1 MGEFAFQK
9 SKNINIK
16 NMKKILT
23 IALIVS
29 AFGCKKA
36 DPFVDRVVAPVLVV
50 FENAGALT
58 SGLTTEPSVSASVAS
73 DAAITVR
80 LFELD
85 KKGILD
91 NKMGIDSLPLKALP
105 VQIKLRNGTKVA
117 EGTTDG
123 AGKVVIVTT
132 WKSMGIENPASGNSV
147 LLSCSATY
155 KEVPFTKLFRL
166 AATK

>member
-1 MGEFAFQK
+1 
-9 SKNINIK
+9 
-16 NMKKILT
+16 MKKILIIT
-23 IALIVS
+23 LIVT
-29 AFGCKKA
+29 AFGCKKT
-36 DPFVDRVVAPVLVV
+36 DPFVDRIVSPVLVV
-50 FENAGALT
+50 FENGSTLT
-58 SGLTTEPSVSASVAS
+58 SGLTTEPSVSASIAADAS
-73 DAAITVR
+73 ITVR

-91 NKMGIDSLPLKALP
+91 NKVGIDSLPVKALP

-123 AGKVVIVTT
+123 NGKVTIVTT
-132 WKSMGIENPASGNSV
+132 WKSMGIEKPSAGNSV
-147 LLSCSATY
+147 LLAASATY